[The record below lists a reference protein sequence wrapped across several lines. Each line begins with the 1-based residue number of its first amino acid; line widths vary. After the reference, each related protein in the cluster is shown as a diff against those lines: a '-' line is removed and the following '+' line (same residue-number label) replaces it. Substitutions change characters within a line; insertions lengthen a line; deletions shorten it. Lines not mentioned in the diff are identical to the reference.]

1 MNRLYKNLE
10 DLLRVKIDLYES
22 FIQLLKDEWTCVS
35 KYSYDSLQEIIAKK
49 EEKVIQMQA
58 LENSRSCLM
67 QKIAV
72 KLKINNSN
80 LTLKNLV
87 QIKNNPYKNNFA
99 KCRKRLLFQI
109 GEINKWRNISKSLM
123 EHSALSLKKSLAYI
137 HAADEKAHSPY
148 LANGRVM
155 EGRVEGRMLSMDV

>member
-10 DLLRVKIDLYES
+10 DLLSQKIELYET

-49 EEKVIQMQA
+49 ENKVMQMQA

-67 QKIAV
+67 KKIAE
-72 KLKINNSN
+72 KLKVRQSN

-87 QIKNNPYKNNFA
+87 QIKENPYKNNFA
-99 KCRKRLLFQI
+99 KCRQKLLFQI
-109 GEINKWRNISKSLM
+109 KEINKWSEITKNLM
-123 EHSALSLKKSLAYI
+123 DQSALSLKKSLAYI
-137 HAADEKAHSPY
+137 HSAEDRAASPY
-148 LANGRVM
+148 MANGQMM
-155 EGRVEGRMLSMDV
+155 EGHTEGRMVSVDV